1 VTEIG
6 VRKQP
11 LALVCA
17 LALALAAN
25 APWRSLASAEGPQ
38 AQDPRQP
45 PKFSGPSSQSLHQL
59 WNDYWEWR
67 LVEEPELATSV
78 GRPHVND
85 RWRDLSKAARERV
98 RAARQEYLE
107 RSLILS
113 PGTLTPA
120 DYLSAIVWEYELKDG
135 LEAQDYLDLIQTVSQ
150 ADGAHN
156 RVFQTIDQMP
166 ARTAADYENILAR
179 IAGLPHYVDQVI
191 ALADEQ
197 LDAGLA
203 RPAIVVDLMLDQLT
217 AQRARPAFE
226 SPLLAAFVRFPPDMA
241 GTTQRRLR
249 ARALEAYNGQ
259 FVPSWTRLE
268 QYLRERYRPKATRT
282 VGLSSL
288 PNGAAIYARLVRFF
302 TSTRMTPDEIHALGL
317 REVDRIEMQMRAIAA
332 EYGFTGPLAEFE
344 RSLAARPGMR
354 FESEDEMLAYAENV
368 LSSVQPRIPTLFLHT
383 PRAQVR
389 VRPIPADRAASTA
402 SNYVPGLPD
411 GSRSAFFNMNTYRP
425 TEQVKYTVE
434 ALVLHETVPGH
445 HLQVGLARELEGLPT
460 FRTAFRSAAFSE
472 GWGLY
477 AESLGSELG
486 GVYREPPTR
495 FGRLAS
501 EQFRAVRLV
510 VDTGLHAKD
519 WTREQAQAYFREHVP
534 SQPLAEVDR
543 YIARPGQ
550 ALAYKVGE
558 LRIRAL
564 RTRAEQA
571 LGPRFDVRAFHDVI
585 LRNGSLPLDML
596 DEQVTAYIA
605 QARQ

>member
-1 VTEIG
+1 MARGI
-6 VRKQP
+6 
-11 LALVCA
+11 L
-17 LALALAAN
+17 LAA
-25 APWRSLASAEGPQ
+25 AVVAAWPSTPAAQTQAETRQ
-38 AQDPRQP
+38 A

-85 RWRDLSKAARERV
+85 RWRDLSKATRERV
-98 RAARQEYLE
+98 RATRQEYLE

-120 DYLSAIVWEYELKDG
+120 DYLSALLWEYELKDG
-135 LEAQDYLDLIQTVSQ
+135 IEAQDYLDLIQTLSQ

-166 ARTAADYENILAR
+166 ARMAADYENILAR
-179 IAGLPHYVDQVI
+179 LAGLPRYVDQVI
-191 ALADEQ
+191 ALLDEQ
-197 LDAGLA
+197 LEAGLT
-203 RPAIVVDLMLDQLT
+203 RPAVVVDLMLDQLA

-226 SPLLAAFVRFPPDMA
+226 SPLLAAFVHFPADMP
-241 GTTQRRLR
+241 GSTQRRLR
-249 ARALEAYNGQ
+249 ARALEEHGRA

-268 QYLRERYRPKATRT
+268 QYLRDRYRPKATRE
-282 VGLSSL
+282 VGLSAL
-288 PNGAAIYARLVRFF
+288 PNGAAIYARLVRYF

-317 REVDRIEMQMRAIAA
+317 REVDRIERQMRAIAA
-332 EYGFTGPLAEFE
+332 EYGFTGSLADFE
-344 RSLAARPGMR
+344 RDLAARPGMR
-354 FESEDEMLAYAENV
+354 FESEDEMLAYAEDV
-368 LSSVQPRIPTLFLHT
+368 LSSVQPRISTLFPRT

-389 VRPIPADRAASTA
+389 VRPIPPDRAASTA

-477 AESLGSELG
+477 AESLGPELAV
-486 GVYREPPTR
+486 VYREAPTR

-510 VDTGLHAKD
+510 VDTGLHAKG

-534 SQPLAEVDR
+534 SQSLAEVDR

-550 ALAYKVGE
+550 ALAYKIGQ
-558 LRIRAL
+558 LRIQDL
-564 RTRAEQA
+564 RHEAEQA
-571 LGPRFDVRAFHDVI
+571 LGPRFDVRAFHDVV

-596 DEQVTAYIA
+596 DEQVRAYIA
-605 QARQ
+605 QARR